1 MNIDDFMLTVGISL
15 CVGLVLGYFLR
26 DAVSAIKRLYNRYL
40 KRAQYFEQDLS
51 VNKNK
56 KLK

>member
-26 DAVSAIKRLYNRYL
+26 DAVNAIKRLYDRYL

>member
-1 MNIDDFMLTVGISL
+1 MNIDDFMLSVGISL

-26 DAVSAIKRLYNRYL
+26 DAVNAIKRLYNRYL

>member
-15 CVGLVLGYFLR
+15 SVGLFLGYFLR
-26 DAVSAIKRLYNRYL
+26 DAVRAIKQLYNRYL
-40 KRAQYFEQDLS
+40 KRARYFEQDLS

-56 KLK
+56 KHK

>member
-1 MNIDDFMLTVGISL
+1 MNIDDFMLTAGVSL

-26 DAVSAIKRLYNRYL
+26 DAVNAIKRLYDRYL

>member
-15 CVGLVLGYFLR
+15 CVGLILGYLLR
-26 DAVSAIKRLYNRYL
+26 DAVSAIKRLYDRYL

>member
-1 MNIDDFMLTVGISL
+1 MNIDDFMLTVTISL
-15 CVGLVLGYFLR
+15 SIGLFLGYFLR
-26 DAVSAIKRLYNRYL
+26 DAVKAVKRFYARYL
-40 KRAQYFEQDLS
+40 KRAKYFEQDLS

>member
-26 DAVSAIKRLYNRYL
+26 DAVNAIKRLYNRYL

>member
-15 CVGLVLGYFLR
+15 CVGLVVGYFLR
-26 DAVSAIKRLYNRYL
+26 DAVNAIKRLYNRYL